1 MKDCGDAIGVEVD
14 TPPFLSDVPRYTLFR
29 IFFQKGIMPSM
40 LKHVSASILA
50 LSLLCPAMASAQQQQ
65 AVPQNRAAMQLSFAP
80 LGKRTADAVVNTLA
94 GRVAQ
99 HPNPF
104 AGAPCFQQLCG
115 Q

>member
-14 TPPFLSDVPRYTLFR
+14 TPPFLSDVPRYKLFR

-50 LSLLCPAMASAQQQQ
+50 LSLLCPAMASAQAQK

-80 LGKRTADAVVNTLA
+80 RSEARRVGKGDVSLRRSRWSPV
-94 GRVAQ
+94 
-99 HPNPF
+99 H
-104 AGAPCFQQLCG
+104 
-115 Q
+115 